1 VAIALT
7 LLILL
12 VVIPVLATALTIRA
26 IRKAN
31 RISPR
36 VPTFAPTSWMFLPER
51 PARMHRRLRR
61 SATMA
66 RAGAAVHAGG
76 TGRGLPTIP
85 DLADEIERRACG
97 IDTQVVLASRASG
110 PARWS
115 MLNALEGDVA
125 EVEALASRLVALTT
139 TWSTVAATGPH
150 PGGTQVISERLDAL
164 EQAMREVDQLS
175 TGHPLFGPEA
185 SLPEAP
191 PTPIRKLRRGGDNAD
206 KRIV

>member
-1 VAIALT
+1 M
-7 LLILL
+7 LLILF
-12 VVIPVLATALTIRA
+12 VVIPVLTMALGIRS

-31 RISPR
+31 RITPR

-66 RAGAAVHAGG
+66 RAGAAVHSGG
-76 TGRGLPTIP
+76 AGRGLPTIP

-115 MLNALEGDVA
+115 MLNALESDVA
-125 EVEALASRLVALTT
+125 EVEGLASRLVALTT
-139 TWSTVAATGPH
+139 TWSTVAATGPQ
-150 PGGTQVISERLDAL
+150 PGSTQVISERLDAL
-164 EQAMREVDQLS
+164 EQAMREIDQLS
-175 TGHPLFGPEA
+175 SGHP
-185 SLPEAP
+185 SLPQSTTEPAP
-191 PTPIRKLRRGGDNAD
+191 SPIRKLRRGNGSDD
-206 KRIV
+206 RTF